1 MATATKRPVT
11 TTRYYL
17 ATCGSIYRVRIVT
30 GGTRTENGT
39 WQARRTQRAAGF
51 EPEYAADPAEV
62 TQAVRRGAFTP
73 TTTPCSS
80 SL

>member
-1 MATATKRPVT
+1 MATATKRSAT
-11 TTRYYL
+11 TICYYL
-17 ATCGSIYRVRIVT
+17 ATCGSIYRVRTVT
-30 GGTRTENGT
+30 GGTRSENGT

-51 EPEYAADPAEV
+51 EPEYAADPDEV

-73 TTTPCSS
+73 TPNPCSS